1 VEMKMKINLLLRKI
15 NWEYVVLY
23 GFYAS
28 CILIVITGY
37 NIVRSQFEAAEEACN
52 NRNGVLLQEKQGGFV
67 CIKKKS
73 IINLET
79 NNSP

>member
-1 VEMKMKINLLLRKI
+1 MKTRINLLLQKI
-15 NWEYVVLY
+15 NLEYVVLY
-23 GFYAS
+23 CFYAF
-28 CILIVITGY
+28 CALIAITGY
-37 NIVRSQFEAAEEACN
+37 NVVRSQFQAAEEACQ

-79 NNSP
+79 NISP

>member
-1 VEMKMKINLLLRKI
+1 MRTTINRLLRKI

-23 GFYAS
+23 SFYAS

-37 NIVRSQFEAAEEACN
+37 NVIRGQFEAAEEACN

-73 IINLET
+73 IIELET
-79 NNSP
+79 K

>member
-1 VEMKMKINLLLRKI
+1 MRTKIDLLLERI
-15 NWEYVVLY
+15 NWEYVILY
-23 GFYAS
+23 CFYAF
-28 CILIVITGY
+28 CVLVAITGY
-37 NIVRSQFEAAEEACN
+37 NVVRSQFQEAEEACQ
-52 NRNGVLLQEKQGGFV
+52 NRNGVLFQEKQGGFV

>member
-1 VEMKMKINLLLRKI
+1 MRTMFNRLLRKI

-37 NIVRSQFEAAEEACN
+37 NVVRGQFEAAEEACN

-67 CIKKKS
+67 CIKRKS

-79 NNSP
+79 NHTP

>member
-1 VEMKMKINLLLRKI
+1 MRMRINLLLQRI

-23 GFYAS
+23 CFYAS
-28 CILIVITGY
+28 CILIVITAY
-37 NIVRSQFEAAEEACN
+37 NVVRGQFKAAEEACN

-67 CIKKKS
+67 CIKRKS

-79 NNSP
+79 NHIP

>member
-1 VEMKMKINLLLRKI
+1 MKMKINLLLRKI

>member
-1 VEMKMKINLLLRKI
+1 MRTRIDFLLQKI

-23 GFYAS
+23 SFYAF
-28 CILIVITGY
+28 CFLVAITGY
-37 NIVRSQFEAAEEACN
+37 NVVRSQFQAAEEACQ
-52 NRNGVLLQEKQGGFV
+52 NRNGVLLQEKQGTFV

-73 IINLET
+73 IVNLET

>member
-1 VEMKMKINLLLRKI
+1 MKTRINLLLQRI

-23 GFYAS
+23 SFYAF
-28 CILIVITGY
+28 CILVAITGY
-37 NIVRSQFEAAEEACN
+37 NVVRSEFEAVEEACQ
-52 NRNGVLLQEKQGGFV
+52 NRNGILFQEKQGGFV

>member
-1 VEMKMKINLLLRKI
+1 MKMRINLLLRKI

>member
-1 VEMKMKINLLLRKI
+1 MKTRIILLLQKI

-23 GFYAS
+23 SFYAF
-28 CILIVITGY
+28 CLLIAITGY
-37 NIVRSQFEAAEEACN
+37 NVVRSQFEAAEEACN

-79 NNSP
+79 NASP

>member
-1 VEMKMKINLLLRKI
+1 
-15 NWEYVVLY
+15 VVR
-23 GFYAS
+23 G
-28 CILIVITGY
+28 
-37 NIVRSQFEAAEEACN
+37 QFEAAEEACQ
-52 NRNGVLLQEKQGGFV
+52 NRNGVLFQEKQGGFV

>member
-1 VEMKMKINLLLRKI
+1 MRTTINRLLRKI

-23 GFYAS
+23 SFYAF
-28 CILIVITGY
+28 CILFAITGY
-37 NIVRSQFEAAEEACN
+37 NVVRGQFEAAEEACN
-52 NRNGVLLQEKQGGFV
+52 NRNGILLQEKHGGFV

-79 NNSP
+79 NHSP

>member
-1 VEMKMKINLLLRKI
+1 MRTKIDLLLERI

-23 GFYAS
+23 SFYAF
-28 CILIVITGY
+28 CVLVAITGY
-37 NIVRSQFEAAEEACN
+37 NVVRSQFQAAEEACQ
-52 NRNGVLLQEKQGGFV
+52 NRNGVLLQEKHGGFV

-79 NNSP
+79 NISP

>member
-1 VEMKMKINLLLRKI
+1 MIPKINLLLQRI

-23 GFYAS
+23 CFYAS
-28 CILIVITGY
+28 CILIAITGY
-37 NIVRSQFEAAEEACN
+37 NVVRSEFEAAEEACQ

-73 IINLET
+73 IIEMET
-79 NNSP
+79 K

>member
-1 VEMKMKINLLLRKI
+1 MRTTINRLLRKI

-28 CILIVITGY
+28 CILIAITGY
-37 NIVRSQFEAAEEACN
+37 NVVRSEFEAAEEACQ
-52 NRNGVLLQEKQGGFV
+52 NRNGVLFQEKQGSFV

-73 IINLET
+73 IIKLET
-79 NNSP
+79 ESIEK

>member
-1 VEMKMKINLLLRKI
+1 MRTKIDLLLKRI

-23 GFYAS
+23 SFYAF
-28 CILIVITGY
+28 CVLVGVTGY
-37 NIVRSQFEAAEEACN
+37 NVVRSQFEAAEEACQ
-52 NRNGVLLQEKQGGFV
+52 NRNGVLFQEKQGGFV

>member
-1 VEMKMKINLLLRKI
+1 MRTKIDLLLQKI

-23 GFYAS
+23 CFYAF
-28 CILIVITGY
+28 CILVAITGY
-37 NIVRSQFEAAEEACN
+37 NVVRSQFLAAEESCQ
-52 NRNGVLLQEKQGGFV
+52 NRNGILLQEKQGGFV

-73 IINLET
+73 VINLET

>member
-1 VEMKMKINLLLRKI
+1 MKTKFNLLLQRI
-15 NWEYVVLY
+15 NWEYVMLY

-28 CILIVITGY
+28 CILIAITGY
-37 NIVRSQFEAAEEACN
+37 NVIRSQFEAAEEACQ
-52 NRNGVLLQEKQGGFV
+52 NRNGVLFQEKQGTFV